1 MSYKNIY
8 YSDKYYDDKYEYRWV
23 VNENLL
29 NARYL
34 ASIAS
39 GTCFF
44 SFFVEWRPINVFE
57 CQVELMHTFSFVFLL
72 FWQACSTAKRFGQ
85 TSAQESFDDRSRVE
99 GSWRPTKSRLDS
111 LHDPPA
117 RYCWFHF
124 RVLYVMTVYLIF
136 LQSLTSCCFDAP
148 SPHPQWKKRNHK
160 KIGLATRPPESHQ
173 VRLKCVAIDNYS
185 IWRFLFDSSSHSLSS
200 VQPFPTHSLHT

>member
-1 MSYKNIY
+1 MHVIWHPLPVAHASSASLS
-8 YSDKYYDDKYEYRWV
+8 SDV
-23 VNENLL
+23 L
-29 NARYL
+29 
-34 ASIAS
+34 S
-39 GTCFF
+39 TF
-44 SFFVEWRPINVFE
+44 SSAK
-57 CQVELMHTFSFVFLL
+57 VELMHTFSFVFLL

-85 TSAQESFDDRSRVE
+85 TSAQESFDDRSWVE

-117 RYCWFHF
+117 RYCRFHF

-160 KIGLATRPPESHQ
+160 KIALQPVLLKAT
-173 VRLKCVAIDNYS
+173 KCD
-185 IWRFLFDSSSHSLSS
+185 
-200 VQPFPTHSLHT
+200 

>member
-1 MSYKNIY
+1 MHVIWHPLPVAHASSASLS
-8 YSDKYYDDKYEYRWV
+8 SDV
-23 VNENLL
+23 L
-29 NARYL
+29 
-34 ASIAS
+34 S
-39 GTCFF
+39 TF
-44 SFFVEWRPINVFE
+44 SSAK
-57 CQVELMHTFSFVFLL
+57 VELMHTFSFVFLL

-85 TSAQESFDDRSRVE
+85 TSAQESFDDRSWVE

-117 RYCWFHF
+117 RYCWIHF

-136 LQSLTSCCFDAP
+136 LQSLTSCCFGAP

-185 IWRFLFDSSSHSLSS
+185 IWRFLFDSSSQSLSS